1 MKFIAIAPDLSSDS
15 VAAIQAAVS
24 TLPEGGT
31 KIYDRKNQQIYRLQI
46 GDQHIIAKTY
56 RISSFARILAALLGF
71 SRARRSFRAS
81 VLLRQAGIPTPK
93 SLFLIEEGSPFYSA
107 STLVT
112 NFCEGPS
119 LRKFLT
125 DTNPIPPTLADDI
138 KNILIGLKSTKIRHG
153 DFHDRNLLISPDGRP
168 NLIDLDSAR
177 KRFSKKTVAHN
188 IQEDRDR
195 LLHSIDYD
203 PDFQATLIEKL
214 GAPGTP
220 LLAP

>member
-125 DTNPIPPTLADDI
+125 DTNPC
-138 KNILIGLKSTKIRHG
+138 
-153 DFHDRNLLISPDGRP
+153 LLYTSPSP
-168 NLIDLDSAR
+168 
-177 KRFSKKTVAHN
+177 
-188 IQEDRDR
+188 RDR
-195 LLHSIDYD
+195 
-203 PDFQATLIEKL
+203 
-214 GAPGTP
+214 G
-220 LLAP
+220 